1 VPRAELPLPPKE
13 LMARVGREP
22 SGDLEA
28 AYLSTGS
35 ALKSGVV
42 DLLGPGW
49 SWEGRRVL
57 DFGCGSGRLLR
68 QFNDE
73 ARMAEF
79 HGTDIDEEMIAW
91 VRAQLCPPMAGA
103 GVNAAQPPL
112 DFPDD
117 QFDLVIALS
126 VFTHIAV
133 GWSDWLLELRRVLRP
148 GGLLIATFLDSSY
161 GRTLTSLPWDEERVG
176 MSVLGFAD
184 PETPWPNVLH
194 SHWWLREHWG
204 RAFEIVELRP
214 GGELP
219 NQGWALLRPR
229 EGELTPELLE
239 RENPDDRRYGE
250 AHRFQ
255 LELLRAEG
263 EELKRHHQGL
273 VESAS
278 WRLTAPFRRVKTRL
292 NRR

>member
-1 VPRAELPLPPKE
+1 
-13 LMARVGREP
+13 MARVGREP
-22 SGDLEA
+22 REDLEA
-28 AYLSTGS
+28 AYLSTGR
-35 ALKSGVV
+35 ALKAGVV
-42 DLLGPGW
+42 DLLGSDW
-49 SWEGRRVL
+49 SWEGKRML

-68 QFNDE
+68 QLLDE
-73 ARMAEF
+73 AQVAEI
-79 HGTDIDEEMIAW
+79 HSSDSDEQMIDW
-91 VRAQLCPPMAGA
+91 VRQNLCPPITESKLNGA
-103 GVNAAQPPL
+103 RPPL
-112 DFPDD
+112 DYPDD
-117 QFDLVIALS
+117 QFDLVTALS
-126 VFTHIAV
+126 VFTHIAD

-148 GGLLIATFLDSSY
+148 GGLLVATFIDSSY
-161 GRTLTSLPWDEERVG
+161 GRTLTSMPWDEERVG